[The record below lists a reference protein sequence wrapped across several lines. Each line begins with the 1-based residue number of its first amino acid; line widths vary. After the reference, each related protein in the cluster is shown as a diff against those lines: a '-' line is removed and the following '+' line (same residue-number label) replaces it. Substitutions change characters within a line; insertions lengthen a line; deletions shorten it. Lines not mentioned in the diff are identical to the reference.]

1 MFYTWFFKFFYWK
14 NEWIAHFLF
23 FGERC
28 EWIAQVA
35 HQQWANEW
43 IAHLLSK
50 SLIRLFRTKNE
61 QFARKSNEWISSPG
75 NYLLQ
80 YLLAPFF
87 ALELLETIFL
97 ATLLCSKNTSS
108 NIYPSNILAAILL
121 QVLISFNFT
130 CSLIC
135 SYLRDEVF
143 DSILLCYIVTSI
155 DILFSIEHFP
165 YMFLIYDVSF
175 YKSIIAEF
183 FFTTSGTFFWIVES
197 FLLPLFL
204 WRIGTVCWIH
214 FPTFCPPP
222 PSPRPPYAASC
233 RQIQAFQFKA
243 LVPLSGG
250 WSQENHLLENLK
262 TSGSMKEPGGLGG
275 FP

>member
-1 MFYTWFFKFFYWK
+1 MS
-14 NEWIAHFLF
+14 HH
-23 FGERC
+23 ERFAQ
-28 EWIAQVA
+28 IAQRK
-35 HQQWANEW
+35 WAIVSESLRSLTNNERMSESL
-43 IAHLLSK
+43 IFLSK

-87 ALELLETIFL
+87 ALELLKTIFF

-135 SYLRDEVF
+135 SYLRDEIF

-214 FPTFCPPP
+214 FPTFSPPP
-222 PSPRPPYAASC
+222 PHPAPHMPPVAGKSRPFNS
-233 RQIQAFQFKA
+233 K
-243 LVPLSGG
+243 
-250 WSQENHLLENLK
+250 H
-262 TSGSMKEPGGLGG
+262 
-275 FP
+275 